1 MKIGY
6 YLSHPIQYFSPLLSA
21 MNEKFK
27 LQVYYFSDASVK
39 GNFDKGF
46 RLKVKWDIP
55 LLEGYHYTFLHNL
68 SPRKSLA
75 NRFWDVVNP
84 GVITTLVKNRSHV
97 VIVNGWSYFST
108 LLTIFISKILGKKI
122 WLRAESPLN
131 QELRKNKLVLFT
143 KKIIFKYLFFPFINQ
158 FLYIGSENKRFL
170 EYYGVSS
177 KKMIYTPYAVDNN
190 YLRQRHLE
198 FSKNNN
204 LKEKL
209 NLPLDKKVILFVGKF
224 IEKKRPIDLIKA
236 FQQLKNSNSILIMVG
251 EGELRN
257 EMESYIKSEGI
268 NGIILTGFINQFAIP
283 EYYELCDVFVMCSG
297 MGETW
302 GLAVNE
308 AMNFE
313 KPIIVSKTCGC
324 SSDLIQEGING
335 FSFTEGNVS
344 ELSFC
349 IDKVLGNEDFCKKA
363 GKASGKIILDFSI
376 DNIVTNLVKAG
387 ENMYS

>member
-1 MKIGY
+1 MDY

-21 MNEKFK
+21 MSERFE

-39 GNFDKGF
+39 GNLDKGF
-46 RLKVKWDIP
+46 HTNVKWDIP
-55 LLEGYHYTFLHNL
+55 LLDGYHYTFLNNL
-68 SPRKSLA
+68 SPRKSMA
-75 NRFWDVVNP
+75 NRFWDVINP
-84 GVITTLVKNRSHV
+84 GVIKKMIKNRSRV

-108 LLTIFISKILGKKI
+108 LLAIFCAKLLGKRV

-131 QELRKNKLVLFT
+131 QELRKNRGVLLC
-143 KKIIFKYLFFPFINQ
+143 KKIILKYLFFPLINQ

-170 EYYGVSS
+170 KFYGVSE

-190 YLRQRHLE
+190 FWRQRHLQ
-198 FSKNNN
+198 FTDRNV

-209 NLPLDKKVILFVGKF
+209 SIPFDKKIILFTGKF
-224 IEKKRPIDLIKA
+224 IEKKRPFDLIKA
-236 FQQLKNSNSILIMVG
+236 FQKLKNLNCILIMVG

-257 EMESYIKSEGI
+257 DMESYIKSEGI
-268 NGIILTGFINQFAIP
+268 RGIILTGFINQSAIP
-283 EYYELCDVFVMCSG
+283 EYYEVCDVFVMCSG

-324 SSDLIQEGING
+324 YADLVQEGING
-335 FSFTEGNVS
+335 FLFTEGNIE
-344 ELSFC
+344 ELRCC
-349 IDKVLGNEDFCKKA
+349 IDKVLADERLCKNA
-363 GKASGKIILDFSI
+363 GVASGKIVHDFSI

-387 ENMYS
+387 ENLYS